1 MFGKIV
7 EAASITVV
15 DEELKSPRTLKPG
28 DKIEIAAIIGGF
40 PLPVTS
46 WSHGGKPLRPDSDA
60 VSIVVTHK
68 SSTLTIDNA
77 KTEHTG
83 TYILMATNAGG
94 FKTAE
99 FHITVT
105 GILSVNMPRP

>member
-7 EAASITVV
+7 EAASITVD

-46 WSHGGKPLRPDSDA
+46 WSHDGKPLTPDSN

-83 TYILMATNAGG
+83 TYVLMATNAGG